1 MAAFLLAD
9 GDRNFRRAL
18 EIALRL
24 EGAKVSTADS
34 AADALALLHRVS
46 FDLVAVDT
54 LLADADRL
62 LELTT
67 SAGLL
72 TVAVGPHAE
81 LLERA
86 ARLHHVPT
94 LEKPFDAAALLA
106 CARADG
112 VDTDAGFAA

>member
-24 EGAKVSTADS
+24 EGADVAAADS
-34 AADALALLHRVS
+34 AAEAQALLAHTS

-54 LLADADRL
+54 LLAGADRL

-72 TVAVGPHAE
+72 TVAVGPYPE

-86 ARLHHVPT
+86 TRLYRVPT
-94 LEKPFDAAALLA
+94 LEKPFAAAALLA
-106 CARADG
+106 RARADG
-112 VDTDAGFAA
+112 APGFAA

>member
-9 GDRNFRRAL
+9 SDRNFQRAL

-24 EGAKVSTADS
+24 EGAQVSVADS
-34 AADALALLHRVS
+34 VVEAQALLHRGS
-46 FDLVAVDT
+46 FDLVAIDT

-72 TVAVGPHAE
+72 TVAMGPYAE
-81 LLERA
+81 LLVRA

-106 CARADG
+106 HARADG
-112 VDTDAGFAA
+112 ADAGAGFAA

>member
-24 EGAKVSTADS
+24 EGAEVATADS
-34 AADALALLHRVS
+34 AAEALVLLHRVS
-46 FDLVAVDT
+46 FDLVVVDT

-67 SAGLL
+67 AAGLL

-81 LLERA
+81 LLVRA

-106 CARADG
+106 HARAEGGDEG
-112 VDTDAGFAA
+112 AGFAA